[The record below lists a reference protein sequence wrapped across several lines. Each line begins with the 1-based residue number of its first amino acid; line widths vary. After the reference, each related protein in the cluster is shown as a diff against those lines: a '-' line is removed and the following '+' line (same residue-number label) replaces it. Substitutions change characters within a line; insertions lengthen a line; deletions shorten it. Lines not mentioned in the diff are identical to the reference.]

1 MNDELIRQGQINGP
15 ACCDKEGNLAQASQ
29 YQETFVHFMTEI
41 KQECPDI
48 ILKDVNAGEYYGI
61 GRPFIKGA

>member
-1 MNDELIRQGQINGP
+1 MQVQRNRH
-15 ACCDKEGNLAQASQ
+15 ACCDEEGNSDQASQ